1 MDLGSR
7 KHVVAVAT
15 QGRYGSSDWTS
26 KYQILYSDSQK
37 NWRPYLQDGN
47 AWVRQ
52 GLRPGGGCSAGLL
65 TAMGVAVTPGAP
77 SIDL

>member
-52 GLRPGGGCSAGLL
+52 GLRPGGGGLQCRPADSDGRRRH
-65 TAMGVAVTPGAP
+65 TGSTEH
-77 SIDL
+77 